1 MGAQDVLETV
11 GCCGGVEE
19 SLWGSTET
27 MSHWHRLETALTQ
40 VATEEGNAP
49 AACIIAAIS
58 HTLRIAYQSIA
69 CMTSHHGAKTGLTY
83 MP

>member
-1 MGAQDVLETV
+1 MHIDGNLVVGGCGEWGGDVVGAQDVLETV

-40 VATEEGNAP
+40 VATEEGDAS
-49 AACIIAAIS
+49 AACLIAAI
-58 HTLRIAYQSIA
+58 
-69 CMTSHHGAKTGLTY
+69 
-83 MP
+83 